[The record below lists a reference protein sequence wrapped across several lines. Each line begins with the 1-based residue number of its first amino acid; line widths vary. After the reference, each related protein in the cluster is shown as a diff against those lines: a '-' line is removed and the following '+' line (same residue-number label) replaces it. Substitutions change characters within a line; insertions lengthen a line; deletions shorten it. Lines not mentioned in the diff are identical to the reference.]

1 MRSAADEQVALQLE
15 TLQKELR
22 ALEAA
27 EANAAKY
34 GNPGGGFSSSGLE
47 SLKNELA
54 ALQAAQ

>member
-1 MRSAADEQVALQLE
+1 MAKTKAKGGRGAAKA
-15 TLQKELR
+15 
-22 ALEAA
+22 ANA